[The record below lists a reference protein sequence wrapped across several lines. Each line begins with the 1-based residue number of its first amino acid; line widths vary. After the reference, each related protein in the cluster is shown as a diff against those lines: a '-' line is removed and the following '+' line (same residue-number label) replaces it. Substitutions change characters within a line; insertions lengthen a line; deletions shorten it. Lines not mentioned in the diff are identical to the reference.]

1 MAKYIKQE
9 MNDLDRSGKQR
20 VYYRLEKR
28 GSLNGR
34 DFIKKVAYRGSGL
47 SEGNVMHVLTTVAK
61 ELAYYMGQ
69 GYTVSIDGVGTF
81 KPTIG
86 LAEDKEMDDFDS
98 EETKRNARSLEVNG
112 VKFRAA
118 KELIRKTA
126 SYCDLEKGGTSRL
139 RHSPYTRDERLQL
152 ARTYLSEHHIMRIVD
167 YMEIT
172 GLGRFNATK
181 ELREFAGS
189 PDSGIT
195 SRGRGST
202 KVYCLA

>member
-9 MNDLDRSGKQR
+9 MSDLDGSGEQR
-20 VYYRLEKR
+20 VYYRMEKR

-34 DFIKKVAYRGSGL
+34 DFIKKVAYTGSGL
-47 SEGNVMHVLTTVAK
+47 SEGNVMHVLAIVAK

-86 LAEDKEMDDFDS
+86 LMEDKVMDDFDS
-98 EETKRNARSLEVNG
+98 AETKRNARSLEVNG
-112 VKFRAA
+112 IKFRAA
-118 KELIRKTA
+118 RELVRQTA
-126 SYCDLEKGGTSRL
+126 SHCDLEKGGTSRL
-139 RHSPYTRDERLQL
+139 HHSPYTRDERLEL
-152 ARTYLSEHHIMRIVD
+152 ARNFLREHHIMRIAD
-167 YMEIT
+167 YIEIT

-189 PDSGIT
+189 PDSGII
-195 SRGRGST
+195 SRGRGSS